1 MADDTSPPTRV
12 SGLTRL
18 RNYFLT
24 GVIVVAPVA
33 ITAYLSWTAI
43 AWVDSWVKPYIPER
57 YNPDHYLPFAVP
69 GFGVLVALLL
79 ITLIGFV
86 TTNFIGR
93 AILNFGERL
102 LSRMPLVRNLY
113 RALKQIFETVLANRN
128 DLFKQVAL
136 FEYPRKGAWS
146 IVFIAKQQETEINRA
161 LSDRHSRTIAV
172 FRPITPNVTTGY
184 LIYANE
190 SDVVP
195 IDMSVEDAAKLLISA
210 GLVPPQEQQD
220 KLNALAEETRRKQR
234 RKRKTDEPPP
244 ADPLPPASA

>member
-1 MADDTSPPTRV
+1 MADISPPPPRT
-12 SGLTRL
+12 SGFARL

-69 GFGVLVALLL
+69 GFGVLVALLV
-79 ITLIGFV
+79 ITLVGFV
-86 TTNFIGR
+86 TTNFVGR

-161 LSDRHSRTIAV
+161 LSTRHSRTIAV

-184 LIYANE
+184 LIYADQD
-190 SDVVP
+190 DVIP

-210 GLVPPQEQQD
+210 GLVPPPDQQQ
-220 KLNALAEETRRKQR
+220 KLNEMAEEARRKQR
-234 RKRKTDEPPP
+234 RKRGKAADAPPEPP
-244 ADPLPPASA
+244 SA